1 MDADDML
8 AFYESWPQLFLPV
21 KPEFK
26 TKSANKII
34 ATGYGAS
41 LIPLMMVGELSRE
54 GSIKILHPGEMPKGP
69 KSDTTFLA
77 VSHSGDTIE
86 TINALVIANRLG
98 YNCISIGGGGIL
110 ERKSRELGVEFIKVN
125 TAPTSRLGLPYLL
138 SGISPVVDK
147 LFGTNLTET
156 FQKMFE
162 DLSKTVSSLG
172 AEAKALAEFENG
184 SSYVGLYFSNSVE
197 SVAYRLRYVISENAK
212 VHSIFENIME
222 VVHNGITAWEMTYG
236 LPVFMIRSNLDDDI
250 TKRRFD
256 LISQAL
262 GALGNRVRS
271 VFVKRN
277 ELLSA
282 IFMLDLSTVY
292 LSILRK
298 VNPFSTQTQA
308 TIREKIKAYNDQ

>member
-1 MDADDML
+1 MDADSML
-8 AFYESWPQLFLPV
+8 DFYESWPGLFSPV

-26 TKSANKII
+26 VKRVRKII

-41 LIPLMMVGELSRE
+41 LIPLMMLSELSEE
-54 GSIKILHPGEMPKGP
+54 GLIKILHPGEMPRALEP
-69 KSDTTFLA
+69 ETAFLA

-86 TINALVIANRLG
+86 TVNALVSAKRLG
-98 YNCISIGGGGIL
+98 YDCVSVGGGGIL
-110 ERKSRELGVEFIKVN
+110 ERKSKDLGIGFIKIN

-138 SGISPVVDK
+138 SGIAPVVDE
-147 LFGTNLTET
+147 LLGANLTSRL
-156 FQKMFE
+156 QKMFE

-184 SSYVGLYFSNSVE
+184 SSYVGLYFSNSTE
-197 SVAYRLRYVISENAK
+197 SAAYRLRYVISENAK

-236 LPVFMIRSNLDDDI
+236 LPIFMIRSDLDDDI
-250 TKRRFD
+250 TRRRFD

-262 GALGNRVRS
+262 GALGHRVRS
-271 VFVKRN
+271 VVVKRD
-277 ELLSA
+277 ELVSV

-308 TIREKIKAYNDQ
+308 MVREKIKVGNDQ

>member
-8 AFYESWPQLFLPV
+8 DFYESWPGLFSPV

-26 TKSANKII
+26 VKRPDKII

-41 LIPLMMVGELSRE
+41 LIPLMMIRELSGE
-54 GSIKILHPGEMPKGP
+54 GLIKILHPGEVPKVKEP
-69 KSDTTFLA
+69 KTAFLA
-77 VSHSGDTIE
+77 VSHSGDTVE
-86 TINALVIANRLG
+86 TINALASAKQLG
-98 YNCISIGGGGIL
+98 YDCIAVGGGGLI
-110 ERKSRELGVEFIKVN
+110 EQKSREIGIEFVRIN

-138 SGISPVVDK
+138 SGISPVVDE
-147 LFGTNLTET
+147 LLGTDLTPR
-156 FQKMFE
+156 FQKMFA
-162 DLSKTVSSLG
+162 DLPKSVNSLG

-184 SSYVGLYFSNSVE
+184 SSYAGLYFSNNTISA
-197 SVAYRLRYVISENAK
+197 AYRLRYVISENAK

-250 TKRRFD
+250 IRRRFD

-262 GALGNRVRS
+262 GALGHRVRS
-271 VFVKRN
+271 VLVKRD
-277 ELLSA
+277 ELLNT

-308 TIREKIKAYNDQ
+308 MVREKIKAGNDQ